1 MFDKMFPMCV
11 VERFAPVDFDTI
23 NPLCPSDDDVP
34 HLIDGSNELET
45 LLPVSKLTGRRAD
58 VLEVLTLAFNKD
70 SRLLDA
76 LLQELPTIPS
86 DPNIS
91 DADKVQMLAGRF
103 DQGTRAD
110 NDALIERLMS
120 VSDVLFPKQAE
131 QAEKIIFDAASD
143 AGLDSSSSD

>member
-1 MFDKMFPMCV
+1 MFDKMFPQFVCA
-11 VERFAPVDFDTI
+11 RFAAVDLDSV
-23 NPLCPSDDDVP
+23 NPICPTDDDVP
-34 HLIDGSNELET
+34 HLIDGVQELET

-76 LLQELPTIPS
+76 MLQELPTIPS

-91 DADKVQMLAGRF
+91 DTDKIQMLAGRF

-110 NDALIERLMS
+110 NDALVARLMS

-131 QAEKIIFDAASD
+131 NAEKIVFDGAND
-143 AGLDSSSSD
+143 VGLETHTTD

>member
-1 MFDKMFPMCV
+1 MFDKMFPQFV
-11 VERFAPVDFDTI
+11 IERFDNDDLDFV
-23 NPLCPSDDDVP
+23 NPLSPTDEDVP
-34 HLIDGSNELET
+34 HLIDGAQELET

-76 LLQELPTIPS
+76 LLQELPTIQS

-91 DADKVQMLAGRF
+91 DSDKVRMLAGRF

-120 VSDVLFPKQAE
+120 VSDVLFPLQAE
-131 QAEKIIFDAASD
+131 QAERIVFDASSN
-143 AGLDSSSSD
+143 AGLKSPSSD

>member
-1 MFDKMFPMCV
+1 MFDKMFPQFV
-11 VERFAPVDFDTI
+11 VERFASVDLDFV
-23 NPLCPSDDDVP
+23 NPICPTDDDVP
-34 HLIDGSNELET
+34 HLIDGAQELET
-45 LLPVSKLTGRRAD
+45 LLPVSKLIGRRAD

-76 LLQELPTIPS
+76 LLQELPTIQS

-91 DADKVQMLAGRF
+91 DSDKVRLLAGRF

-120 VSDVLFPKQAE
+120 VSDVLFPKQVDKV
-131 QAEKIIFDAASD
+131 EKIVFDAAND
-143 AGLDSSSSD
+143 VVLETHSSD

>member
-1 MFDKMFPMCV
+1 MFDKMFPRFV
-11 VERFAPVDFDTI
+11 VDRFSTVYLDCDIPIYPIDE
-23 NPLCPSDDDVP
+23 DVP
-34 HLIDGSNELET
+34 HLIDGVQELET

-91 DADKVQMLAGRF
+91 DVERVQMLAGRF

-110 NDALIERLMS
+110 NDALVERLMS
-120 VSDVLFPKQAE
+120 VSDVLFPKSAE
-131 QAEKIIFDAASD
+131 HAETIVFDAAKD
-143 AGLDSSSSD
+143 AGLVSSSSD